1 MTTPHQDVAPR
12 LSSGDRTLVDILRL
26 EDGVGIDDLSKA
38 LGVTATAVRQRL
50 DRLIDGGLVERS
62 TAASVTRQRGRPAH
76 VFKLTP
82 KGIRSGGDN
91 FRDLALV
98 LWRHLRNAA
107 DPAVRQGLLRRVGS
121 GLADSYRMGVAAA
134 EVGGRLRE
142 VAEILRARDI
152 SCGVEEHDGLHVLTT
167 YGCPYPVLAEED
179 RAICAAERLM
189 LQDLV
194 GSAVSLSECRL
205 DGANC
210 CRFTVKPAAEPVP
223 EPHDAAPADPD
234 PHP

>member
-1 MTTPHQDVAPR
+1 MPTPDHTVAPR
-12 LSSGDRTLVDILRL
+12 LSSGDRTVIDILRL

-50 DRLIDGGLVERS
+50 DRLIEAGLVERS
-62 TAASVTRQRGRPAH
+62 TAAAVTRQRGRPAH

-82 KGIRSGGDN
+82 KGSRSGGDN

-98 LWRHLRNAA
+98 LWRHLRSAV
-107 DPAVRQGLLRRVGS
+107 DPAVRQGFLRRVGS
-121 GLADSYRMGVAAA
+121 GLADAYRVGVAAP
-134 EVGGRLRE
+134 EVGDRLLE
-142 VAEILRARDI
+142 VAEIFQARDI
-152 SCGVEEHDGLHVLTT
+152 SCGVEQRDGLHVLTT
-167 YGCPYPVLAEED
+167 YGCPYPDLAEED

-194 GSAVSLSECRL
+194 GGAVSLSECRL

-210 CRFTVKPAAEPVP
+210 CRFTVRPAAEPN
-223 EPHDAAPADPD
+223 DSARADPD
-234 PHP
+234 PRP